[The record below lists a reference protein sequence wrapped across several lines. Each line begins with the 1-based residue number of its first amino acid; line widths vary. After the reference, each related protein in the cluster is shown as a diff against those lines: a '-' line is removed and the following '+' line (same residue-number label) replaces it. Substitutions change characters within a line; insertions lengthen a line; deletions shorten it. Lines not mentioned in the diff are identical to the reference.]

1 LAFEASVRPIRDFIT
16 SKEHE
21 NRKLAELRDSLLPK
35 LMSGEIRVS
44 AGDKNKNYFKAQ
56 PKNILVASAFLS
68 LFEKGCNNKSSTGT

>member
-35 LMSGEIRVS
+35 LMSGEIRVY
-44 AGDKNKNYFKAQ
+44 AG
-56 PKNILVASAFLS
+56 
-68 LFEKGCNNKSSTGT
+68 E